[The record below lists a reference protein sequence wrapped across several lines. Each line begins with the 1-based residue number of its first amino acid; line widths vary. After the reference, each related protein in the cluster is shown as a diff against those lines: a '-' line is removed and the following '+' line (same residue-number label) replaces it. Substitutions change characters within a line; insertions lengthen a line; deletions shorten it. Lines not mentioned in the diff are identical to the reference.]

1 MPEMNG
7 GEAIVRML
15 QLHGTEFAFGMG
27 GFQPLP
33 YYDALARQDQVRHVL
48 IRDEKHGAF
57 MADGYARIKNR
68 PAVADATLGPGAT
81 NLISGL
87 AESFGGGIPLIA
99 LTGEVNSL
107 IGGRAATQESD
118 QLGMIKPTVKMS
130 IPIDRIERI
139 PELVRRAFTVAT
151 SARPGPVHL
160 NVREDVMH
168 GRYDFPEGELYATPE
183 ATAAGR
189 RRVRPDAQL
198 VERAAEVIRRAR
210 RPVMLIGGGIHLAE
224 AWPELQE
231 FVDLTGIP
239 VATTMS
245 GKGGLNERHPL
256 SIGLFG
262 RYSRSANDLIK
273 NADVILVVGCKLGE
287 IATSRWTLLPP
298 DATIIHVDIDPTELG
313 KVYRTDVGIWA
324 DAKLALADLVA
335 ALAADRKLMEDRAIQ
350 QAADI
355 VDRRRVWAAEASPK
369 YLSGERPIH
378 NARLLQELRAAMPDD
393 AILVA
398 DGGFAA
404 HWSGL
409 LFDVRQAG
417 RTYIANRGHAAIGY
431 GLPGAIG
438 AKLAAPDKV
447 VVALCGDNGFAMA
460 LTELETARRLKAPV
474 IAVIV
479 DNQTLGYVKALQHS
493 LYDDRFISVD
503 FLDVDYG
510 AVARQFGCYGAR
522 VEDPDQ
528 LRRVFRE
535 AIEGGETAVVDVM
548 VTTDPS
554 QMLPGVDARAA
565 AKAPVPRRG

>member
-1 MPEMNG
+1 MTELTG
-7 GEAIVRML
+7 GEAVTRML
-15 QLHGTEFAFGMG
+15 QLHGVELAFGMA

-33 YYDALARQDQVRHVL
+33 YYDAMARQDKVRHVL

-57 MADGYARIKNR
+57 MADAYARIKNR

-87 AESFGGGIPLIA
+87 AESFGASIPLIA

-118 QLGMIKPTVKMS
+118 QFGMIRPTVKQS
-130 IPIDRIERI
+130 IAVDRIERV
-139 PELVRRAFTVAT
+139 PELFRRAFTIAT
-151 SARPGPVHL
+151 SGRPGPVHL

-168 GRYDFPEGELYATPE
+168 GRFDFPETDLYASPE
-183 ATAAGR
+183 SSAAGR
-189 RRVRPDAQL
+189 RRARPDAQD
-198 VERAAEVIRRAR
+198 VERAAAALRNAAHPVIL
-210 RPVMLIGGGIHLAE
+210 VGGGIHLSE
-224 AWPELQE
+224 ACPELISLAE
-231 FVDLTGIP
+231 LLAAP

-245 GKGGLNERHPL
+245 GKGAIVEDHRL
-256 SIGLFG
+256 SAGVFG
-262 RYSRSANDLIK
+262 RYSRYANDLIRD
-273 NADVILVVGCKLGE
+273 ADVLLVVGCKLGE
-287 IATSRWTLLPP
+287 IATSRWTLFGP
-298 DATIIHVDIDPTELG
+298 DTTVVQIDVDPSELG
-313 KVYRTDVGIWA
+313 KVYRTEVGIAA
-324 DAKLALADLVA
+324 DAKLAIIDLYA
-335 ALAADRKLMEDRAIQ
+335 AFVEHAPRMQERAAR
-350 QAADI
+350 QAAE
-355 VDRRRVWAAEASPK
+355 VERLRASWRAEAEPN
-369 YLSGERPIH
+369 YRSGERPIH
-378 NARLLQELRAAMPDD
+378 NARLLRELREALPDD

-409 LFDVRQAG
+409 LYDVRVPG

-438 AKLAAPDKV
+438 AKLAAPDRV

-460 LTELETARRLKAPV
+460 LAELETARRIGAPV

-510 AVARQFGCYGAR
+510 AVARDFGCFGAR
-522 VEDPDQ
+522 VRDPND
-528 LRRVFRE
+528 LPRVLRE
-535 AIEGGETAVVDVM
+535 AIDSGQTAVLDVM
-548 VTTDPS
+548 VTTDPAE
-554 QMLPGVDARAA
+554 MLPGIDARVAA
-565 AKAPVPRRG
+565 GTGRQ

>member
-1 MPEMNG
+1 MTDLTG
-7 GEAIVRML
+7 GEAVVRML
-15 QLHGTEFAFGMG
+15 QLHGIEYSFGMA

-33 YYDALARQDQVRHVL
+33 YYDALARQNQMRHIL

-87 AESFGGGIPLIA
+87 AEAYGASTPLVA

-118 QLGMIKPTVKMS
+118 QFGMIKPTAKMS
-130 IPIDRIERI
+130 IAVDRIERV
-139 PELVRRAFTVAT
+139 PELVRRALTVAT
-151 SARPGPVHL
+151 TGRPGPVHL

-168 GRYDFPEGELYATPE
+168 GHHDFAESDLYPAVE
-183 ATAAGR
+183 ALTSSHPR
-189 RRVRPDAQL
+189 TRPDAAAIDRAAAIL
-198 VERAAEVIRRAR
+198 RAAE
-210 RPVMLIGGGIHLAE
+210 RPVMLIGGGIHLSE
-224 AWPELQE
+224 AWNELIALAG
-231 FVDLTGIP
+231 VSGIP

-245 GKGGLNERHPL
+245 GKGAIPEQHQL

-262 RYSRSANDLIK
+262 RYSRFANEMIRA
-273 NADVILVVGCKLGE
+273 ADVLLVCGCKLGE
-287 IATSRWTLLPP
+287 IATSRWTLFS
-298 DATIIHVDIDPTELG
+298 AGTTVIQIDIDPSELG
-313 KVYRTDVGIWA
+313 KVYRTDHGLWG
-324 DAKLALADLVA
+324 DAKLALADLGA
-335 ALAADRKLMEDRAIQ
+335 ALTGDQHRMHERARL
-350 QAADI
+350 QAEE
-355 VDRRRVWAAEASPK
+355 VERRRRAWLDDAEPK
-369 YLSGERPIH
+369 YHSSERPVH
-378 NARLLQELRAAMPDD
+378 NARLLHELRAALPDD

-409 LFDVRQAG
+409 LYDVRVSG

-438 AKLAAPDKV
+438 AKLAAPDRT

-460 LTELETARRLKAPV
+460 LPELETARRIGAPV

-493 LYDDRFISVD
+493 LYGDRFISVD

-510 AVARQFGCYGAR
+510 AVARAFGCYGAR
-522 VEDPDQ
+522 VEDPAD
-528 LRRVFRE
+528 LPAVLRE
-535 AIEGGETAVVDVM
+535 AIDSGETAVIDVM
-548 VTTDPS
+548 VTTNPAE
-554 QMLPGVDARAA
+554 MLPGIDARVSAA
-565 AKAPVPRRG
+565 SAG

>member
-1 MPEMNG
+1 MPELTG
-7 GEAIVRML
+7 GEAAVRML
-15 QLHGTEFAFGMG
+15 QLHGVHYAFGMG

-33 YYDALARQDQVRHVL
+33 YYDALARQNQVRHVL
-48 IRDEKHGAF
+48 IRDEKDGAF
-57 MADGYARIKNR
+57 MADAYARITNR

-87 AESFGGGIPLIA
+87 AESFGGSIPLIA

-118 QLGMIKPTVKMS
+118 QFGMVRPTTKMS
-130 IPIDRIERI
+130 IAVDRIERV
-139 PELVRRAFTVAT
+139 PELFRRAFTVAT
-151 SARPGPVHL
+151 SGRPGPVHL

-168 GRYDFPEGELYATPE
+168 GRFDFPESELYAEPDSM
-183 ATAAGR
+183 AAGR
-189 RRVRPDAQL
+189 RRVRPDASQ
-198 VERAAEVIRRAR
+198 VERAAALLRRAEH
-210 RPVMLIGGGIHLAE
+210 PVMLVGGGIHLSEGWHELTALAE
-224 AWPELQE
+224 LA
-231 FVDLTGIP
+231 GIP

-245 GKGGLNERHPL
+245 GKGAIVEQHPL

-262 RYSRSANDLIK
+262 RYSRFANEMIK
-273 NADVILVVGCKLGE
+273 EADVVLVVGCKLGE
-287 IATSRWTLLPP
+287 IATSRWTLMQPGTELLQ
-298 DATIIHVDIDPTELG
+298 IDIDPSELG
-313 KVYRTDVGIWA
+313 KVYRTDYGIWA
-324 DAKLALADLVA
+324 DARLALADLAETLRGDRQRMQERA
-335 ALAADRKLMEDRAIQ
+335 AR
-350 QAADI
+350 QAAEI
-355 VDRRRVWAAEASPK
+355 EQRRRAWAVEAEPNYSSA
-369 YLSGERPIH
+369 ERPIH
-378 NARLLQELRAAMPDD
+378 NARLLRELRNALPDD
-393 AILVA
+393 SILVA

-409 LFDVRQAG
+409 LYEVRVPG

-460 LTELETARRLKAPV
+460 LAELETSRRIGAPV

-510 AVARQFGCYGAR
+510 AVARGFGCYGAR
-522 VEDPDQ
+522 VEHPADLP
-528 LRRVFRE
+528 RVLRE
-535 AIEGGETAVVDVM
+535 AIDCGTTAVIDVL
-548 VTTDPS
+548 VTTNPAE
-554 QMLPGVDARAA
+554 MLPGIDTRALAR
-565 AKAPVPRRG
+565 

>member
-1 MPEMNG
+1 MSEMNG
-7 GEAIVRML
+7 GEAVARML
-15 QLHGTEFAFGMG
+15 QLHGVEFSFGMA

-33 YYDALARQDQVRHVL
+33 YYDALARQEQIRHIL

-87 AESFGGGIPLIA
+87 AESFGGSIPLIA

-118 QLGMIKPTVKMS
+118 QFGMIRPTAKMS
-130 IPIDRIERI
+130 IAVDRIERV
-139 PELVRRAFTVAT
+139 PELFRRAFTVAT
-151 SARPGPVHL
+151 GGRPGPVHL

-168 GRYDFPEGELYATPE
+168 GRFDFPESELYATPE

-189 RRVRPDAQL
+189 RRIRPDAQL
-198 VERAAEVIRRAR
+198 VERAAELLRRAE
-210 RPVMLIGGGIHLAE
+210 RPVILVGGGIHLSEGWHELTALAE
-224 AWPELQE
+224 
-231 FVDLTGIP
+231 LTGIP

-245 GKGGLNERHPL
+245 GKGAIVEQHPL
-256 SIGLFG
+256 SIGVFG
-262 RYSRSANDLIK
+262 RYSRFANDLIK
-273 NADVILVVGCKLGE
+273 QADVLLVVGCKLGE

-298 DATIIHVDIDPTELG
+298 GATVIQIDIDPSELG
-313 KVYRTDVGIWA
+313 KVYRIDHGLWA
-324 DAKLALADLVA
+324 DAKLALADLQE
-335 ALAADRKLMEDRAIQ
+335 ALEGSRAGMEERALR

-355 VDRRRVWAAEASPK
+355 ERRRKVWLADAEPK
-369 YLSGERPIH
+369 YRSSERPIH
-378 NARLLQELRAAMPDD
+378 NARLLRELRNALPDD

-409 LFDVRQAG
+409 LYDVRVPG

-460 LTELETARRLKAPV
+460 LPELETSRRIKAPV

-493 LYDDRFISVD
+493 MYDDRFISVD

-510 AVARQFGCYGAR
+510 AVGRGFGCYGAR

-528 LRRVFRE
+528 LGPVLRE
-535 AIEGGETAVVDVM
+535 AIASGETAVIDVM
-548 VTTDPS
+548 VTTNPAE
-554 QMLPGVDARAA
+554 MLPGIDARVAA
-565 AKAPVPRRG
+565 GSGSRQ

>member
-1 MPEMNG
+1 MPELTG
-7 GEAIVRML
+7 GEAAVRML
-15 QLHGTEFAFGMG
+15 QLHGIEYSFGMA

-33 YYDALARQDQVRHVL
+33 YYDALARQDQIRHIL

-87 AESFGGGIPLIA
+87 AEAYGASTPLIA

-118 QLGMIKPTVKMS
+118 QFGMLRPTAKMS
-130 IPIDRIERI
+130 IAVDRIERI
-139 PELVRRAFTVAT
+139 PELFRRALTVAT
-151 SARPGPVHL
+151 TGRPGPVHL

-168 GRYDFPEGELYATPE
+168 GRYDFPESELYAAPE
-183 ATAAGR
+183 ALAATR
-189 RRVRPDAQL
+189 PRVRADATAID
-198 VERAAEVIRRAR
+198 RAAAALSHAQ
-210 RPVMLIGGGIHLAE
+210 RPVLLAGGGIHLSEACQELTALAE
-224 AWPELQE
+224 
-231 FVDLTGIP
+231 LTGIT

-245 GKGGLNERHPL
+245 GKGAITEQHPL

-262 RYSRSANDLIK
+262 RYSRFANEMIK
-273 NADVILVVGCKLGE
+273 EADVLLVAGCKLGE
-287 IATSRWTLLPP
+287 IATSRWTLFRP
-298 DATIIHVDIDPTELG
+298 DTTIVQIDIDPTELG
-313 KVYRTDVGIWA
+313 KVYRTDHGLWG
-324 DAKLALADLVA
+324 DAKLALADLA
-335 ALAADRKLMEDRAIQ
+335 QALASDRARMRERAAR
-350 QAADI
+350 QAAEI
-355 VDRRRVWAAEASPK
+355 EQRRRVWLGDAEPK
-369 YLSGERPIH
+369 YHSAERPIH
-378 NARLLQELRAAMPDD
+378 NARLLHELRSALPPD

-409 LFDVRQAG
+409 LYDVQVPG

-438 AKLAAPDKV
+438 AKLAAPDRV

-460 LTELETARRLKAPV
+460 LAEVETARRVGAPV

-493 LYDDRFISVD
+493 LYEDRFISVD

-510 AVARQFGCYGAR
+510 AVARAFGCFGAR
-522 VEDPDQ
+522 VDDPDQ
-528 LRRVFRE
+528 LGPVLRE
-535 AIEGGETAVVDVM
+535 AIASGETAVIDVI
-548 VTTDPS
+548 VTTNPAE
-554 QMLPGVDARAA
+554 MLPGIDARVATGS
-565 AKAPVPRRG
+565 RQ

>member
-1 MPEMNG
+1 MPELTG
-7 GEAIVRML
+7 GEAVARML
-15 QLHGTEFAFGMG
+15 QLHDVEFAFGMA

-33 YYDALARQDQVRHVL
+33 YYDALARQSQIRHVL

-87 AESFGGGIPLIA
+87 AEAYGASTPLIA

-118 QLGMIKPTVKMS
+118 QLGMIKPTAKMS
-130 IPIDRIERI
+130 ISVDRIERV
-139 PELVRRAFTVAT
+139 PELFRRAFTVAT
-151 SARPGPVHL
+151 TGRPGPVHL

-168 GRYDFPEGELYATPE
+168 GRFDFLDSELYPSSEATP
-183 ATAAGR
+183 AGR
-189 RRVRPDAQL
+189 PRVRPDAAL
-198 VERAAEVIRRAR
+198 VDRAAAALRGAE
-210 RPVMLIGGGIHLAE
+210 RPVMLVGGGIHLSE
-224 AWPELQE
+224 GWHELTALA
-231 FVDLTGIP
+231 DLTGIP

-245 GKGGLNERHPL
+245 GKGAITEQHPL

-262 RYSRSANDLIK
+262 RYSRFANEMIK
-273 NADVILVVGCKLGE
+273 AADVLLVVGCKLGE
-287 IATSRWTLLPP
+287 IATSRWTLFSPGT
-298 DATIIHVDIDPTELG
+298 TIVQIDIDPSELG
-313 KVYRTDVGIWA
+313 KVYRTEHGLCG
-324 DAKLALADLVA
+324 DAKLTLADLA
-335 ALAADRKLMEDRAIQ
+335 SALSG
-350 QAADI
+350 
-355 VDRRRVWAAEASPK
+355 DRRRMQERAGRQVAEVEQRRRAWLADADPNYRSA
-369 YLSGERPIH
+369 ERPIH
-378 NARLLQELRAAMPDD
+378 NARLLHELRAALPDD

-409 LFDVRQAG
+409 LYDVHMPG

-431 GLPGAIG
+431 GLSGAIG
-438 AKLAAPDKV
+438 AKLAAPDRV

-460 LTELETARRLKAPV
+460 LAELETARRIGAPV

-493 LYDDRFISVD
+493 LYNDRFISVD

-510 AVARQFGCYGAR
+510 AVGRAFGCYGAR
-522 VEDPDQ
+522 VDDPDQ
-528 LRRVFRE
+528 LGGVLRE
-535 AIEGGETAVVDVM
+535 AIDSGETAVIDVM
-548 VTTDPS
+548 VTTNAA
-554 QMLPGVDARAA
+554 QMLPGIDARVAA
-565 AKAPVPRRG
+565 G